1 MKNWIVA
8 QLGAREHYAIA
19 RALHRRGALDTLLTD
34 IWAAP
39 GDVLGKTSQRFRE
52 RYHSELQ
59 AAQVYAPSMNAVA
72 HEIFAK
78 VNRRSGWDQIMRR
91 NAWFQ
96 RAIADRLNQMSVGR
110 DSAVFAYS
118 YAAEGI
124 LEAAKAKGALTVLGQ
139 IDPGLA
145 EAKQISAVYESAGE
159 AFEIPPESYWQAW
172 KRETKI
178 ADIILV
184 NSEWSREGLV
194 AEGVDANKIQVL
206 PLALELEQRQHVNNT
221 PAVYTHERPL
231 RALFLGQVNLRKG
244 IDALMEAVLSLP
256 DAPIQLDVVGPV
268 QVSIPEAISRDS
280 RIVLLGS
287 VPRGNVQAYYDN
299 ADIFLFPTRSD
310 GFGLTQL
317 ESLAAGVPIIAS
329 KNCGNVVQD
338 GENGLLIE
346 QVSAD
351 SIASVLTRLINEREL
366 VSNLQSKSQL
376 GTTFSLE
383 ALGAA
388 LEDMVR

>member
-1 MKNWIVA
+1 MNWVVA

-39 GDVLGKTSQRFRE
+39 GDVLAKASQRLRE
-52 RYHSELQ
+52 RYHGELLT
-59 AAQVYAPSMNAVA
+59 AQVYAPSLNAVS
-72 HEIFAK
+72 HELLAK

-96 RAIADRLNQMSVGR
+96 DAIANRLNRMSLDQ
-110 DSAVFAYS
+110 DSVVFAYS

-124 LEAAKAKGALTVLGQ
+124 LKAAKKKGAMTILGQ

-145 EAKQISAVYESAGE
+145 EAKQVSAVYKSAGQD
-159 AFEIPPESYWQAW
+159 FEIPPDPYWQAW
-172 KRETKI
+172 KRETEI

-194 AEGVDANKIQVL
+194 AEGVAANKIRIL
-206 PLALELEQRQHVNNT
+206 PLALELEQRQHLSDT
-221 PAVYTHERPL
+221 PDAYTHERPL

-244 IDALMEAVLSLP
+244 FDVLMDAMLSLP

-268 QVSIPEAISRDS
+268 QISIPEAVARDS
-280 RIVLLGS
+280 RIILHGS
-287 VPRGNVQAYYDN
+287 VPRGNVQAYYDA

-351 SIASVLTRLINEREL
+351 SIASVLKRLMNAPEL
-366 VSNLQSKSQL
+366 VSNLQSKSVL
-376 GTTFSLE
+376 GSTFSLE

-388 LEDMVR
+388 LEDMIR

>member
-1 MKNWIVA
+1 MKWLVA

-19 RALHRRGALDTLLTD
+19 RALHRRGALGTLLTD

-39 GDVLGKTSQRFRE
+39 GDVLAKASQRLRE
-52 RYHSELQ
+52 RYHGELQ
-59 AAQVYAPSMNAVA
+59 TAQVYAPSLNAVS
-72 HEIFAK
+72 HELLAK

-96 RAIADRLNQMSVGR
+96 GAIANRLNQMSLDQ
-110 DSAVFAYS
+110 DSVVFAYS

-124 LEAAKAKGALTVLGQ
+124 LKAAKDKGALTILGQ

-145 EAKQISAVYESAGE
+145 EAKQVSAVYKSAGQD
-159 AFEIPPESYWQAW
+159 FEIPPNPYWQAW
-172 KRETKI
+172 KRETEI
-178 ADIILV
+178 ADLILV

-194 AEGVDANKIQVL
+194 SEGVDANKIRVL
-206 PLALELEQRQHVNNT
+206 PLALELEQRQHVSDT
-221 PAVYTHERPL
+221 PTAYSHERPL

-244 IDALMEAVLSLP
+244 IDVLMDAMLRLP

-268 QVSIPEAISRDS
+268 QVAIPEAVARDP
-280 RIVLLGS
+280 RIILHGS
-287 VPRGNVQAYYDN
+287 VPRGNVQAYYDA

-351 SIASVLTRLINEREL
+351 SIASVLKRLMNAPEL
-366 VSNLQSKSQL
+366 VSNLQSKSVL
-376 GTTFSLE
+376 GSTFSLE

-388 LEDMVR
+388 LEDMIR

>member
-1 MKNWIVA
+1 MNWLVA
-8 QLGAREHYAIA
+8 QLGARENYAIA

-39 GDVLGKTSQRFRE
+39 GDLLGKASQRFRE
-52 RYHSELQ
+52 RYHTELHT
-59 AAQVYAPSMNAVA
+59 AQVYAPSLNAVS
-72 HEIFAK
+72 HEILAK
-78 VNRRSGWDQIMRR
+78 MNRRSGWDQIMRR

-96 RAIADRLNQMSVGR
+96 RSIASRLNQMSVDQ
-110 DSAVFAYS
+110 DSVVFAYS

-124 LEAAKAKGALTVLGQ
+124 LKAAKDKGALTILGQ

-145 EAKQISAVYESAGE
+145 EAKQISAVYKSVGE
-159 AFEIPPESYWQAW
+159 TFEIPPLPYWQAW

-194 AEGVDANKIQVL
+194 AEGVNANKIRVL
-206 PLALELEQRQHVNNT
+206 PLALELEQRPHVSDT
-221 PAVYTHERPL
+221 PAAYTQERPL

-244 IDALMEAVLSLP
+244 IDLLFEAMLNLP

-268 QVSIPEAISRDS
+268 QVSVPDAVAQDP
-280 RIVLLGS
+280 RIVLHGS
-287 VPRGNVQAYYDN
+287 VPRGNVQAYYDA

-329 KNCGNVVQD
+329 KNCGNVVQN

-346 QVSAD
+346 EVSVD
-351 SIASVLTRLINEREL
+351 SIASVLLRLISAPDL
-366 VSNLQSKSQL
+366 VSKLQSNSVL